1 MGEGGRR
8 LRRASLCLGFLAYK
22 GPELPSQ
29 NLGMGEVRTP
39 WIVRRDSNSGTEME
53 VGAGEERAV

>member
-8 LRRASLCLGFLAYK
+8 LRRASLCPGVLAYK

-29 NLGMGEVRTP
+29 DLGMGEVRTP
-39 WIVRRDSNSGTEME
+39 WIIRRDSTSGTEME
-53 VGAGEERAV
+53 VRVGEERAV